1 MRKELR
7 VAPVNPAI
15 TLANVKVY
23 GYVKNTERDDELN
36 GLIPIAIKY
45 VEDVTGR
52 ALVDQEYD
60 IWYDR
65 KEFWQML
72 GNNFVYLSTLNVTSI
87 DSITLYSADGTETV
101 VDPSTYRLA
110 DNKAKFDQTNPSG
123 NTRNL
128 DAVKISVSAGYG
140 ADDTTTP
147 EPLKTAM
154 YAMVMQWYN
163 NNGNVGTE
171 ELKHIPDT
179 VKSWLAPYR
188 STINWFN

>member
-7 VAPVNPAI
+7 VAPANPAI

-87 DSITLYSADGTETV
+87 DSIILYSADGTETV

-123 NTRNL
+123 STRNL
-128 DAVKISVSAGYG
+128 DAVKIEVSAGYG

-154 YAMVMQWYN
+154 YAMVMQWYH

-171 ELKHIPDT
+171 ELKHIPDS